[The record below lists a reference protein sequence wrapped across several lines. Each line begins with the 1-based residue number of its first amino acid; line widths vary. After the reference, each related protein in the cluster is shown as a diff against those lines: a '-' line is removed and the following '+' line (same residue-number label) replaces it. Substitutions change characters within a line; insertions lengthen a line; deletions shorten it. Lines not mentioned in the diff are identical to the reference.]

1 MANSDANIS
10 SIKGQPVQPGSARK
24 AQSSFGKLAACREGV
39 LKEETFHLMF
49 RRELRRAERS
59 QKPFVL
65 IQINLHAVH
74 RKGSEAAFVERL
86 ISVVSD
92 TTREIDIV
100 GWYEEDLI
108 LGVIFTE
115 VNLQGKTPITE
126 VLYSKVVGA
135 LQDNFEHGLVAKLV
149 VSVQLIPE
157 SGDIQS
163 PDQEVENK
171 LFHDHSRKVS
181 KKRLPMII
189 KRVIDIVGSSLLLII
204 SSPLL
209 AAIALAIKLTSKGEV
224 IFKQER
230 VGWLGSRFKCLK
242 FRTMYTDNDP
252 KIHREYVER
261 LITGNGAEGNESES
275 GPVTYKITSDPR
287 VTPIGKFL
295 RKTSLDEF
303 PQFWNVLLG
312 EMSLVGPRPALP
324 YEFELYDDWHC
335 RRVLEMKPGVTGL
348 WQVSGRSRVSFD
360 DMVRLDLRYSQCWSL
375 WLDFKILL
383 HTPHA
388 ALKGD
393 GAF

>member
-10 SIKGQPVQPGSARK
+10 PIKGQRVQPGNARK
-24 AQSSFGKLAACREGV
+24 AQSSFGQLAACREGV

-135 LQDNFEHGLVAKLV
+135 LQDNFEHGLAAKLV
-149 VSVQLIPE
+149 VSVHLIPE
-157 SGDIQS
+157 SWDIQS

-181 KKRLPMII
+181 KKRLPLII
-189 KRVIDIVGSSLLLII
+189 KRVIDIAGSSLLLII
-204 SSPLL
+204 FSPLL

-230 VGWLGSRFKCLK
+230 VGWLGFEIQVPEVSDHVHRQRSQNTSRICRASYCRKG
-242 FRTMYTDNDP
+242 
-252 KIHREYVER
+252 RERER
-261 LITGNGAEGNESES
+261 IRIGAG
-275 GPVTYKITSDPR
+275 
-287 VTPIGKFL
+287 
-295 RKTSLDEF
+295 
-303 PQFWNVLLG
+303 
-312 EMSLVGPRPALP
+312 
-324 YEFELYDDWHC
+324 
-335 RRVLEMKPGVTGL
+335 GL
-348 WQVSGRSRVSFD
+348 
-360 DMVRLDLRYSQCWSL
+360 
-375 WLDFKILL
+375 
-383 HTPHA
+383 
-388 ALKGD
+388 
-393 GAF
+393 